1 MSKPHLLALPLA
13 SLTAV
18 GLLASDLYLPALPSM
33 GADLAASIPAMQ
45 ATMALFMI
53 ALALSQLVWGWA
65 ADHFGDR
72 LTILAGTA
80 LLAGGSL
87 LCALAPGIDP
97 MLAGRLVQ
105 GLGAG
110 AATVAVPAL
119 IRRRF
124 SETDAVG
131 ALAMVAMAESVIP
144 ALGPAVGAAIVLYAG
159 WRVTFW
165 VVAVMSVAL
174 MPLAARIVGG
184 SMIRPTPV
192 QAPADAIAAGADS
205 DGAGTGADVDAGRSA
220 MLAYV
225 PLLRN
230 GPFMRYALSYA
241 LMFGAL
247 LMFVASAPV
256 IVTHSMGLS
265 IRAFAVLQ
273 ICGVAAFMLGATT
286 AMRKVKHT
294 GTAPLL
300 RWGAWM
306 QIASGVLMTVLALQG
321 DIGLAPLVVLWALF
335 CSGLGVRGPST
346 MGGALQAAGEH
357 AGKGAGLTMFL
368 AFAAVALATMAAA
381 PLLHLGL
388 LPAASLLLALSAAS
402 KLLLR

>member
-33 GADLAASIPAMQ
+33 GSDLAASITAAQ
-45 ATMALFMI
+45 ATMAVFMI
-53 ALALSQLVWGWA
+53 ALALSQLAWGWA

-72 LTILAGTA
+72 LTILFGTA

-87 LCALAPGIDP
+87 LCAMAPDIGV
-97 MLAGRLVQ
+97 MLGGRLVQ

-131 ALAMVAMAESVIP
+131 ALAMVAMAESTIP
-144 ALGPAVGAAIVLYAG
+144 ALGPAIGAAIVLYAD

-165 VVAVMSVAL
+165 IIGALALLL
-174 MPLAARIVGG
+174 MPLAARIVGP
-184 SMIRPTPV
+184 SHAAATTE
-192 QAPADAIAAGADS
+192 QAAQHARGNAL
-205 DGAGTGADVDAGRSA
+205 
-220 MLAYV
+220 LAYA

-230 GPFMRYALSYA
+230 GRFMRYALSHA
-241 LMFGAL
+241 LMFAAL

-256 IVTHSMGLS
+256 IVTHSMGLG
-265 IRAFAVLQ
+265 IQGFAVLQ
-273 ICGVAAFMLGATT
+273 ICGVAAFMVGATA
-286 AMRKVKHT
+286 AMRRVKHV
-294 GTAPLL
+294 GAGPLL

-306 QIASGVLMTVLALQG
+306 QIAAGVLMTVMAWFG
-321 DIGLAPLVVLWALF
+321 GFGIAPLVVLWALF

-346 MGGALQAAGEH
+346 MGGALQAAGDH

-368 AFAAVALATMAAA
+368 SFAAVAAATMLAA

-388 LPAASLLLALSAAS
+388 LPVAVMLLVLAAGS
-402 KLLLR
+402 KLLLP

>member
-1 MSKPHLLALPLA
+1 MSKPHLTALPLA

-18 GLLASDLYLPALPSM
+18 GLLASDLYLPALPAM
-33 GADLAASIPAMQ
+33 GTELAASIPAAQ
-45 ATMALFMI
+45 ATMALFML

-72 LTILAGTA
+72 ATILFGTA

-87 LCALAPGIDP
+87 LCAVAPDIGS

-124 SETDAVG
+124 SEADAVS
-131 ALAMVAMAESVIP
+131 ALSLVSMAESVIP
-144 ALGPAVGAAIVLYAG
+144 ALGPAAGAAIVLHAS
-159 WRVTFW
+159 WRSTFW
-165 VVAVMSVAL
+165 IIAALALLL
-174 MPLAARIVGG
+174 MPLAAR
-184 SMIRPTPV
+184 MIGRCTT
-192 QAPADAIAAGADS
+192 APAGHAPAGA
-205 DGAGTGADVDAGRSA
+205 
-220 MLAYV
+220 LAYIA
-225 PLLRN
+225 LLRN
-230 GPFMRYALSYA
+230 GAFMRYALSQA

-256 IVTHSMGLS
+256 IVTHSMGLG
-265 IRAFAVLQ
+265 IEGFAVLQ
-273 ICGVAAFMLGATT
+273 ICGVACFMGGATT
-286 AMRKVKHT
+286 AMRKVKQS

-300 RWGAWM
+300 RWGALL
-306 QIASGVLMTVLALQG
+306 QIVAGLLMTAMAWYG
-321 DIGLAPLVVLWALF
+321 NYGLAPLTVLWCLF
-335 CSGLGVRGPST
+335 CAGLGVRGPAT
-346 MGGALQAAGEH
+346 MGGALQAAGAH

-368 AFAAVALATMAAA
+368 SFAAVAAATMIAA

-388 LPAASLLLALSAAS
+388 LPAAALLLILSATS
-402 KLLLR
+402 KLLLP